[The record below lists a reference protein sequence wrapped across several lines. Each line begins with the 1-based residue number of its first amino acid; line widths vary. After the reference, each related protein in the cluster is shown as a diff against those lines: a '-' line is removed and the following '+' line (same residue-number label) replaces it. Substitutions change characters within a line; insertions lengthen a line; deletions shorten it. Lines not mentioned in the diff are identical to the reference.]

1 MCRRLGRKA
10 EVLVPP
16 SVMREME
23 ADAERRAPEETG
35 GVLLGYTD
43 RTDAMQIQ
51 VTDQIGPGPNAIHRR
66 NFFYPDGKWQAQEI
80 ATAYASSGCV
90 STYLGDWHSHPGG
103 SRRPSGLDRSTARRI
118 ALCGQARAP
127 HPVMLIL
134 HGEAGD
140 WQLAAYRRGRWRLHA
155 GRATVEEADW

>member
-1 MCRRLGRKA
+1 MRRFLGRRA
-10 EVLVPP
+10 EVFVPAA
-16 SVMREME
+16 VLQDME
-23 ADAERRAPEETG
+23 AETERHAPEETG

-43 RTDAMQIQ
+43 RTDARRIQ
-51 VTDQIGPGPNAIHRR
+51 VTLQLGPGPRAVHRR
-66 NFFYPDGKWQAQEI
+66 HFFDPDSEWQAHEI
-80 ATAYASSGCV
+80 AAAYASSGRV

-118 ALCGQARAP
+118 ALCGRARAS

-140 WQLAAYRRGRWRLHA
+140 WRLAAYRRGRWQLRTA
-155 GRATVEEADW
+155 RATVAEAE